1 MINSSNTKGIVEIKD
16 HIHFSSHLAY
26 YRNETDESIV
36 ITNNGEEVI
45 VEKTTIDGNGEQQT
59 TREAFPIIKTDMHDS
74 LSQNRIIYGAWQYTG
89 FAVGRQFFAA
99 LAGLGISKI
108 TAGIAATFSISSA
121 GASFLVGYMGIKA
134 GMNAASL
141 AKALDSNGN
150 GYIALYKR
158 HLRNYKNG
166 PSIGTQHRTY

>member
-1 MINSSNTKGIVEIKD
+1 MKKQQLTVTENNKLPEKLFQSSKQICTIVYHRIEL
-16 HIHFSSHLAY
+16 FTVL
-26 YRNETDESIV
+26 
-36 ITNNGEEVI
+36 
-45 VEKTTIDGNGEQQT
+45 GNIQGLQLE
-59 TREAFPIIKTDMHDS
+59 DS
-74 LSQNRIIYGAWQYTG
+74 
-89 FAVGRQFFAA
+89 FFAA

-150 GYIALYKR
+150 GDIALYKR

-166 PSIGTQHRTY
+166 PSIGTQHRTYYRGE